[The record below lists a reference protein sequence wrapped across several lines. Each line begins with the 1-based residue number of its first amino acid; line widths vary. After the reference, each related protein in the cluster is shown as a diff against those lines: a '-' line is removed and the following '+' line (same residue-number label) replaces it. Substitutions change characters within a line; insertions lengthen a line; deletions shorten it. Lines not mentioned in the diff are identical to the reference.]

1 MWVRGSCFSTCARPR
16 VTLPYIHSLLDI
28 PPTLSSYIVHTH
40 TFIYTTTTAKLL
52 VCILM
57 QTRTW
62 LETRVH
68 GSPSL
73 SLRFSALVAYVYA
86 CRAHVCIYM
95 CVCGGRLRCEETTER
110 VFGSEEDRYRPV
122 ECPGEDWTRKRT
134 RWKQDHGCEPV
145 SPPFRYPLCVTLSL
159 SLPPPDLSPPSVRP
173 RPRTLFVTGSPA
185 PLLSLSLRVE
195 TLEHRR
201 ADSTRRPTD
210 NQYAGRPVLSP
221 AKSSFSHVPSFPFF
235 PSDRFLSNL
244 RRPTLRRSSNISPSW
259 IYPSFFIYIYIS
271 FFFLQGSVTYLDGN
285 SII

>member
-95 CVCGGRLRCEETTER
+95 CVCVEVGYDARRRQSACSVRKKTSTGLSSAQGKTGLESEHGG
-110 VFGSEEDRYRPV
+110 S
-122 ECPGEDWTRKRT
+122 RT
-134 RWKQDHGCEPV
+134 MGA
-145 SPPFRYPLCVTLSL
+145 SL
-159 SLPPPDLSPPSVRP
+159 SLP
-173 RPRTLFVTGSPA
+173 LFVT
-185 PLLSLSLRVE
+185 LSV
-195 TLEHRR
+195 
-201 ADSTRRPTD
+201 
-210 NQYAGRPVLSP
+210 
-221 AKSSFSHVPSFPFF
+221 
-235 PSDRFLSNL
+235 
-244 RRPTLRRSSNISPSW
+244 
-259 IYPSFFIYIYIS
+259 
-271 FFFLQGSVTYLDGN
+271 
-285 SII
+285 

>member
-1 MWVRGSCFSTCARPR
+1 MRARVLLSPTSTPCLISLQLYPHISCTHIHLYIQRRQLNFSCVYSCRLVRGSRRVSTG
-16 VTLPYIHSLLDI
+16 LL
-28 PPTLSSYIVHTH
+28 
-40 TFIYTTTTAKLL
+40 
-52 VCILM
+52 
-57 QTRTW
+57 
-62 LETRVH
+62 
-68 GSPSL
+68 L
-73 SLRFSALVAYVYA
+73 SLYASPHWLHTCMRAVRMYVYI
-86 CRAHVCIYM
+86 CV

-259 IYPSFFIYIYIS
+259 IYPSFFIYIYIYLS
-271 FFFLQGSVTYLDGN
+271 FSCKVLSPT
-285 SII
+285 

>member
-1 MWVRGSCFSTCARPR
+1 MYTHADSYVARDACPR
-16 VTLPYIHSLLDI
+16 VS
-28 PPTLSSYIVHTH
+28 
-40 TFIYTTTTAKLL
+40 F
-52 VCILM
+52 
-57 QTRTW
+57 
-62 LETRVH
+62 
-68 GSPSL
+68 SL
-73 SLRFSALVAYVYA
+73 STLLRIGCIRVCVPCACMYIYV
-86 CRAHVCIYM
+86 

-244 RRPTLRRSSNISPSW
+244 RRPTLRRSSNISPSS

-271 FFFLQGSVTYLDGN
+271 LSFSCKVLSPT
-285 SII
+285 